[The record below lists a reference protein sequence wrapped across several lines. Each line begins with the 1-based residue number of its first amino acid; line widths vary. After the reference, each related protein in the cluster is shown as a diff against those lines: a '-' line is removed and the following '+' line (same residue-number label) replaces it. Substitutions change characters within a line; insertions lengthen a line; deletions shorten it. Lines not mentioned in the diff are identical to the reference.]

1 MKPIA
6 VAKQRIDIVDML
18 RGFSLLGIILAHFCN
33 QYYAGAEP
41 PGHEH
46 FNVQNG
52 LDQGLQ
58 LFHDIFIFGKFYTI
72 FSFLF
77 GLSFAIQLLNAK
89 EKGQSFIGRF
99 AWRLILL
106 FAIGFLH
113 QLFYRG
119 DILTIYAVLG
129 FILLLF
135 HKAGNKVLLIVS
147 FFFLFNGPGIILRTI
162 EFVRIS
168 NQPAQTQTLQPAAI
182 DTTQSR
188 LQDEATV
195 YYNLV
200 KQGDFKHIAR
210 LNISKE
216 FQVKLEFQ
224 VFSGRLFV
232 TLGLFLLGL
241 YMGRN
246 KVFENLAQYRKKIK
260 KWFWIS
266 VAVSI
271 FALVIYGV
279 FGESLF
285 RSFNIYS
292 LLASALI
299 DIHYVSF
306 SMVYAGGFLLLA
318 QRARAGNFLAG
329 LAPLGRMGLTTYLV
343 QTIFGLLLFYG
354 YGFNQLGEIGNSI
367 SFAAGIIF
375 FICQVYISKW
385 WMKNY
390 HYGPFE
396 WIWRSLTY
404 FQVQPWRKKIN
415 SPG

>member
-6 VAKQRIDIVDML
+6 AAKQRIDIVDML

-33 QYYAGAEP
+33 QYYAGDPP
-41 PGHEH
+41 PGHEQ
-46 FNVQNG
+46 FAIKNG
-52 LDQGLQ
+52 FDQGLQ

-89 EKGQSFIGRF
+89 EKGQPFIGRF

-113 QLFYRG
+113 HMHYRG
-119 DILTIYAVLG
+119 DILTIYAALG
-129 FILLLF
+129 FVLLLF
-135 HKAGNKVLLIVS
+135 HKAGNKVLLIVA
-147 FFFLFNGPGIILRTI
+147 FFFMFNGPGLIVRTI
-162 EFVRIS
+162 EFARIS
-168 NQPAQTQTLQPAAI
+168 NQPATEQQPQANNPP
-182 DTTQSR
+182 DKMQ
-188 LQDEATV
+188 QDATV
-195 YYNLV
+195 YYNMI
-200 KQGDFKHIAR
+200 KQGDYIGIAR
-210 LNISKE
+210 WNISKD
-216 FQVKLEFQ
+216 FQTKMEFQ

-241 YMGRN
+241 YAGRN
-246 KVFENLAQYRKKIK
+246 KIFEKLPLYKKK
-260 KWFWIS
+260 LKRWFWIS

-271 FALVIYGV
+271 FALMIYGI

-285 RSFNIYS
+285 RSFTIYS
-292 LLASALI
+292 LLASVLI
-299 DIHYVSF
+299 DIHYISF

-318 QRARAGNFLAG
+318 QRVRAGKFLAG
-329 LAPLGRMGLTTYLV
+329 LAPLGRMGLTTYLT

-375 FICQVYISKW
+375 FIIQVYISKW

-390 HYGPFE
+390 QYGPFE

-404 FQVQPWRKKIN
+404 FKMQPWRKKLN
-415 SPG
+415 PPG